1 MSKISKPKQKPI
13 KRDSYYETATGRW
26 KEKLGP
32 SFVHRAPEHWQ
43 MSGSVRE
50 VKSLCL
56 ILMPVLNTA
65 LNPAKVAGTL
75 VTGLPMP
82 RCAPSGHASCS
93 GGAELLPLEK
103 PLSRR
108 GRRWNRTTQKLQT
121 FFLTRSL
128 SQGSRERMAGSPAGP
143 VKLHFV
149 FLPSA
154 LADHQGVWSRREG
167 GAR

>member
-1 MSKISKPKQKPI
+1 MRQPQV
-13 KRDSYYETATGRW
+13 DGRKSW
-26 KEKLGP
+26 VPALFTEP
-32 SFVHRAPEHWQ
+32 RNIVQ

-149 FLPSA
+149 VLPSA